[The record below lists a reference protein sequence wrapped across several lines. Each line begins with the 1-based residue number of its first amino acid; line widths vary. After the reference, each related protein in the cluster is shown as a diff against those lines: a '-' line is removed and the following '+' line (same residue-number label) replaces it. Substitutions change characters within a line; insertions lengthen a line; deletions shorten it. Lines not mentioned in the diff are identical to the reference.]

1 MKIKIVILY
10 CILFILTGCGGC
22 SSNLYQD
29 ILKAEELLTQ
39 QKFEQAVKVYTK
51 ILKKKPSEQ
60 IKIKVNFQLGEI
72 YSIYLN
78 NYELSLK
85 YYSQIIEDSNEW
97 GWQVVALEKMSNIYF
112 ESLADYSKSKE
123 YYTKLINF
131 VPELKDQS
139 FYKFRYAQ
147 SQLNLGEY
155 RNSINSFDDLIESD
169 KTDFKVQ
176 SYYHRGL
183 AFFYLHNWDEAIN
196 SWYEYLK
203 YEQRR
208 DRITKT
214 KFLIANAYE
223 SAEKLKEAY
232 NIYYS
237 ILGEY
242 PNPEVVKNRLN
253 SLYERRVSRKR

>member
-1 MKIKIVILY
+1 M
-10 CILFILTGCGGC
+10 LTSCGGC

-39 QKFEQAVKVYTK
+39 QKFEQAVTVYSRV
-51 ILKKKPSEQ
+51 LKKKPSKQ
-60 IKIKVNFQLGEI
+60 IRIKVNFQLGEI

-85 YYSQIIEDSNEW
+85 YFNKIIDESNEPA
-97 GWQVVALEKMSNIYF
+97 WQVLALEKVSNIYF
-112 ESLADYSKSKE
+112 DGIKDYKRAKTF
-123 YYTKLINF
+123 YTKLIEF
-131 VPELKDQS
+131 SPVLKNQS
-139 FYKFRYAQ
+139 FYKFRLAL
-147 SQLNLGEY
+147 SLLNSGEY
-155 RNSINSFDDLIESD
+155 KKAIESFNEIIND
-169 KTDFKVQ
+169 KQSEYKIQ
-176 SYYHRGL
+176 SYYHKGL
-183 AFFYLHNWDEAIN
+183 AYFYLHNWELAN
-196 SWYEYLK
+196 ESWFDYLK

-223 SAEKLKEAY
+223 SNEKLKEAY

-242 PNPEVVKNRLN
+242 PNPDVVENRLN
-253 SLYERRVSRKR
+253 SLYERRISRKR